1 MMKGVKIV
9 LIIGFVVALLYAANH
24 FLLKNHDEIFGF
36 HSVEH
41 KRPNNGLYKEYYDN
55 GILKTEESY
64 SDGKKIGIWKTYYN
78 NGSIK
83 SISIYANG
91 KLNGVVSHFDSCET
105 LIYDEYFK
113 KGKFIKKE
121 IANDSLFRFEVMALP
136 HGKEL
141 FTKKCEECHESKN
154 EKLLGLIQADTNT
167 LVSADLACIELDSTH
182 AFLFDSLYVDEDAWF
197 FEKKQ
202 KSLNEYDIHSLK
214 LFLEQLATKQ
224 NTLPKNPKKHH
235 IKGKTS

>member
-9 LIIGFVVALLYAANH
+9 LIIGFVIALLFATNH

-41 KRPNNGLYKEYYDN
+41 KRSNNGLYKEYYEN

-64 SDGKKIGIWKTYYN
+64 SDGDKVGVWKNYYN

-83 SISIYANG
+83 SISIYEKG

-105 LIYDEYFK
+105 LIYNEYFK
-113 KGKFIKKE
+113 KGKLTRTE
-121 IANDSLFRFEVMALP
+121 ITNDSLYRFEVIALP
-136 HGKEL
+136 YGKEL
-141 FTKKCEECHESKN
+141 FSKKCETCHESKT
-154 EKLLGLIQADTNT
+154 EKLLGLIQPDTNT
-167 LVSADLACIELDSTH
+167 LISPDLACIELDSIH
-182 AFLFDSLYVDEDAWF
+182 AYLFDSLYVDEDAWF
-197 FEKKQ
+197 FEKKEEA
-202 KSLNEYDIHSLK
+202 LNEYDIHSLK
-214 LFLEQLATKQ
+214 IFLDQLSKKQ
-224 NTLPKNPKKHH
+224 NTLPKNPKKHQ